1 MRNNNKTNNVM
12 SAHDFAQLG
21 EGKVAYIRSM
31 TSDQFHAAFPD
42 VEELPAGMKL
52 WALLNADGAP
62 IVIGDSREALIAN
75 AWEHEL
81 QPVSVH

>member
-1 MRNNNKTNNVM
+1 MIKNNNAKTVM
-12 SAHDFAQLG
+12 SAHEFAQLG
-21 EGKVAYIRSM
+21 DGKVAYIRPM
-31 TSDQFHAAFPD
+31 TSDQFHAAFPEVD
-42 VEELPAGMKL
+42 ELPSGMTL

-62 IVIGDSREALIAN
+62 IVIGDSRDAIIAN

>member
-1 MRNNNKTNNVM
+1 MIKNNNTKTVM
-12 SAHDFAQLG
+12 SAREFAQLG
-21 EGKVAYIRSM
+21 DGEVAYIRKM
-31 TSDQFHAAFPD
+31 TSDQFQAAFPEVD
-42 VEELPAGMKL
+42 ELPSGMKL

-62 IVIGDSREALIAN
+62 IVIGDSRDAVIAN

>member
-1 MRNNNKTNNVM
+1 MIKNNNAKTVM
-12 SAHDFAQLG
+12 SALELAQLG
-21 EGKVAYIRSM
+21 DGEVAYIRPM
-31 TSDQFHAAFPD
+31 TSDQFQEAFPEAD
-42 VEELPAGMKL
+42 KLPSGIKL

-62 IVIGDSREALIAN
+62 IVIGDSRDAIIAN

>member
-1 MRNNNKTNNVM
+1 MIKNNNAKTVM
-12 SAHDFAQLG
+12 STLELAQLG
-21 EGKVAYIRSM
+21 DGEVAYIRPM
-31 TSDQFHAAFPD
+31 TSDQFQEAFPEVD
-42 VEELPAGMKL
+42 KLPSGMKL

-62 IVIGDSREALIAN
+62 IVIGDSRDAIIAN